1 MFKSFDPFLN
11 DGMFIGR
18 EYYVHH
24 DKTGLEY
31 TMLTSH
37 CFGAEK
43 EHAFIGECLEYYKNR
58 HFIRSHNERLEQR
71 LRYDMTII
79 PDLQMSLA
87 QNYGFDNS
95 NANNN
100 KQVLE
105 NGIHVYPY
113 QYFDQPGYTSMKDV
127 VCIHR
132 VAQSWNPNAKGN
144 TSNSVTDLKKKT
156 LGYYKMKIQ
165 QRIAKMIQDL

>member
-1 MFKSFDPFLN
+1 
-11 DGMFIGR
+11 
-18 EYYVHH
+18 
-24 DKTGLEY
+24 
-31 TMLTSH
+31 
-37 CFGAEK
+37 
-43 EHAFIGECLEYYKNR
+43 
-58 HFIRSHNERLEQR
+58 
-71 LRYDMTII
+71 MTII

-87 QNYGFDNS
+87 QNYGFDNR
-95 NANNN
+95 NVNNK

-144 TSNSVTDLKKKT
+144 TANSVTDLKKKT
-156 LGYYKMKIQ
+156 LGYYKMKVQ
-165 QRIAKMIQDL
+165 RRIAKMIQDL